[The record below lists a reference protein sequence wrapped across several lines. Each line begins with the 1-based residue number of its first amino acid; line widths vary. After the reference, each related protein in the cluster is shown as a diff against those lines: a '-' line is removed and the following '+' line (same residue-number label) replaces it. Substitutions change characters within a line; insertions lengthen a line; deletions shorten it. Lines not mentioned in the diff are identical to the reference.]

1 LAELSSK
8 PSSGSSPTP
17 FSGDE
22 IDLFVI
28 GGGINGAGI
37 ARDAAGRGLTVA
49 LAERDDLAG
58 GTSSAS
64 SKLVHGGLRYLEHYE
79 FRLVRESLAEREVL
93 LRIAPHL
100 VRPLRFVMPY
110 QPARRPAWMIRLGL
124 FLYDHLGGHSSLPA
138 SEGVDLASQWGAG
151 IKQIFSRGFAYSD
164 CRVDDARLVVLN
176 ARDAARNGALIMTRT
191 ECVAARR
198 EGTRWHVTTEE
209 RRTGAR
215 RVFRARALV
224 NAAGPWVAAVAETV
238 AGIKPRDRLRLVK
251 GSHVVVPRL
260 YQGEQAYLLQS
271 ADGRIVFIIPFEER
285 FSLIGTTEVAL
296 DAAPAAVG
304 ILPEEILYLRRVVA
318 SFLDR
323 SFEDG
328 EIAWSFAGIR
338 PLYDDGSK
346 DPSAVTR
353 DYVLEL
359 DGGKGAPPLLSVFG
373 GKITTYRRLAEH
385 ALDKLRP
392 TFPGMKP
399 AWTSQG
405 TLPGGDVGPGGML
418 QFISR
423 LVASRPQLPTELL
436 RRLARRHGS
445 EVETLLGSARDAA
458 DLGRHFGGLLYEREV
473 EHFIRQEWARTVD
486 DIIWRRSKSGL
497 HMPPEGI
504 AALADYLARQP
515 GGLDPPPAGAETR

>member
-1 LAELSSK
+1 LTELS
-8 PSSGSSPTP
+8 PGSSPDA
-17 FSGDE
+17 SRGDE
-22 IDLFVI
+22 VDLFII
-28 GGGINGAGI
+28 GGGINGVGI
-37 ARDAAGRGLTVA
+37 ARDAAGRGLSVA

-110 QPARRPAWMIRLGL
+110 QPALRPAWMIRIGL
-124 FLYDHLGGHSSLPA
+124 FLYDRLGGRSSLPG
-138 SEGVDLASQWGAG
+138 SESVDLASQWGAG
-151 IKQIFSRGFAYSD
+151 LKSIFRRGFAYSD
-164 CRVDDARLVVLN
+164 CRVDDSRLVVLT
-176 ARDAARNGALIMTRT
+176 ALDAARKGALILTRT
-191 ECVAARR
+191 ACIEARR
-198 EGTRWHVTTEE
+198 DGTHWQIATQD
-209 RRTGAR
+209 RRSDAS
-215 RVFRARALV
+215 RVFRARAVV
-224 NAAGPWVAAVAETV
+224 NAAGPRVGEVAEGI
-238 AGIKPRDRLRLVK
+238 AGVKSHDRVRLVK

-285 FSLIGTTEVAL
+285 FSLIGTTEVAVDGVPGTL
-296 DAAPAAVG
+296 AISPA
-304 ILPEEILYLRRVVA
+304 ETLYLRRVVT
-318 SFLDR
+318 SFLER
-323 SFEDG
+323 SYEDSDVV
-328 EIAWSFAGIR
+328 WSFAGVR
-338 PLYDDGSK
+338 ALYDDGSK
-346 DPSAVTR
+346 DLSAVTR

-359 DGGKGAPPLLSVFG
+359 DGGKAVPPLLSVFG

-392 TFPGMKP
+392 TFPEMKP
-399 AWTSQG
+399 AWTAGG
-405 TLPGGDVGPGGML
+405 TLPGGNLGSGGML

-423 LVASRPQLPTELL
+423 LVASRPHLPAELL

-445 EVETLLGSARDAA
+445 EVETLLGDAHETA
-458 DLGRHFGGLLYEREV
+458 DLGQHFGGLLFEREV
-473 EHFIRQEWARTVD
+473 EHFVRHEWACSVE

-504 AALADYLARQP
+504 AALTDFLAHSGVLAAPR
-515 GGLDPPPAGAETR
+515 AGAETP